1 MSKFRNFRRKKKFF
15 FGVEKKIGI
24 QFRCRKSISF
34 DWCNLRSDSG
44 TPSGVSEQ
52 FSLSPFLEKC
62 LRRPG
67 SLTLSS
73 KIPDFGPGV
82 LFVPKIDFK
91 FRPGGFIFAQ
101 ISQFFSSNFP
111 AALRAAGTKMSRFP
125 LKETVFAVKTIIFFA
140 ALRAGGFICA
150 QTQTQILAGGF
161 IFAQNLRGKI
171 LGVLTTGGGV

>member
-1 MSKFRNFRRKKKFF
+1 MYNP
-15 FGVEKKIGI
+15 VTTVGI
-24 QFRCRKSISF
+24 E
-34 DWCNLRSDSG
+34 L
-44 TPSGVSEQ
+44 TP
-52 FSLSPFLEKC
+52 P
-62 LRRPG
+62 
-67 SLTLSS
+67 LSS

-125 LKETVFAVKTIIFFA
+125 LKETVFAVKTLIFFA

-161 IFAQNLRGKI
+161 YFCPRSQRKNP
-171 LGVLTTGGGV
+171 GGFKKGGF